1 VPLAFGTLL
10 NLAAY
15 LGKCNSVLPAPL
27 TSEVFTVDDLL
38 KNSTVQTVAPV
49 VVGILAFFLVKKMLG
64 APAQIALPEGKGK

>member
-1 VPLAFGTLL
+1 
-10 NLAAY
+10 
-15 LGKCNSVLPAPL
+15 
-27 TSEVFTVDDLL
+27 VDDLL

>member
-15 LGKCNSVLPAPL
+15 LGKCNGVLPTPL
-27 TSEVFTVDDLL
+27 TSEVSTVDELL

-49 VVGILAFFLVKKMLG
+49 VAGILALFLVKKMLG
-64 APAQIALPEGKGK
+64 TSAQIALPEGKGK